1 MSRGLDWVGVVAVGE
16 PGGLLIQGH
25 VSRLRWRVRQ
35 SPGAGMVGRGLDTG
49 ARRELDSPL

>member
-1 MSRGLDWVGVVAVGE
+1 MAVGE

-49 ARRELDSPL
+49 ARRELDSLL